1 MPAACHLSWGP
12 DEPLAFLGMPL
23 PSLGPGPGAQP
34 ARRDTY
40 RRLGMS
46 AGSAADPLCDLGQI
60 AFLLW
65 TSVSH
70 LWNGHIE
77 LEAL

>member
-1 MPAACHLSWGP
+1 
-12 DEPLAFLGMPL
+12 
-23 PSLGPGPGAQP
+23 
-34 ARRDTY
+34 
-40 RRLGMS
+40 MS

-65 TSVSH
+65 TSVSP
-70 LWNGHIE
+70 LWNGYIE